1 MTQAK
6 QGNTVKVHYEGKLE
20 DGTLFDS
27 SRKRGEPIEFTIG
40 EGKLIPGFE
49 KAVEGMETGQ
59 KKTVTIPSDQAY
71 GKRRDELV
79 QQIPLSDFPDN
90 IEPQKGQRLKIGEKG
105 KQELI
110 VEITEIN
117 DENVTVDGNHPLTEK
132 DLTFDLELVEV
143 K

>member
-6 QGNTVKVHYEGKLE
+6 QGSTVKVHYEGKLE

-27 SRKRGEPIEFTIG
+27 SRKRGEPIEFKLG
-40 EGKLIPGFE
+40 EGQLIPGFE
-49 KAVEGMETGQ
+49 KAVEGMETGEQ
-59 KKTVTIPSDQAY
+59 KTVTIPSDQAY
-71 GKRRDELV
+71 GNRREELV

-90 IEPQKGQRLKIGEKG
+90 IEPKKGQRLKIGEKG

-110 VEITEIN
+110 VEITEVD
-117 DENVTVDGNHPLTEK
+117 DENVTVDGNHPLAEK

-143 K
+143 E